1 MIEKIFILCLCSI
14 AVCATTWP
22 GMVLQKPA
30 DWIEGKIGIW
40 ASKPL
45 FSCYVCA
52 TIWYSSIICLIIGWN
67 PLLAIP
73 AMGLSAV
80 ISMMQND

>member
-1 MIEKIFILCLCSI
+1 
-14 AVCATTWP
+14 
-22 GMVLQKPA
+22 MVFHKPA
-30 DWIEGKIGIW
+30 DWLESKIGEW
-40 ASKPL
+40 ACKPL
-45 FSCYVCA
+45 FGCYVCA
-52 TIWYSSIICLIIGWN
+52 TIWYSTLICLIIGWN